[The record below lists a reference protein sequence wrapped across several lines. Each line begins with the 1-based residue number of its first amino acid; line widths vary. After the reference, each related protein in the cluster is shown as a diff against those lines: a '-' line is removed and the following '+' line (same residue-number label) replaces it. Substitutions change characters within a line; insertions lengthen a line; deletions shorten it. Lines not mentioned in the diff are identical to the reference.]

1 MACWRLN
8 SQNLANAA
16 WAFAKADQSDASLFA
31 ALATTAEQRM
41 GDLNSQGLANAAW
54 VFANADQNDASLFA
68 ALAIAT
74 EQCMGSFNP
83 ADLLK
88 VL

>member
-1 MACWRLN
+1 MSDFN

-16 WAFAKADQSDASLFA
+16 WAFATADQSDVLLFA
-31 ALATTAEQRM
+31 AVA
-41 GDLNSQGLANAAW
+41 
-54 VFANADQNDASLFA
+54 V
-68 ALAIAT
+68 AT

-88 VL
+88 FV